1 MEIEITHSSPV
12 VPRWGTLGTVLW
24 TLLLAALFVIV
35 QSVVVLVAVQS
46 ENPEVP
52 LDQLDFAEA
61 GVNNGNMLALA
72 TTATTFVVLPLLLG
86 VIKLKRGS
94 KVADYFALRSVT
106 LKTTLFWVA
115 AALFLVAI
123 GDVVKWLYGM
133 PIMVNFVLDTY
144 KTMGSVSLFFLAIVV
159 LAPVTEELFC
169 RGFMISGL
177 QRGFI
182 GPVGAVTLSSLLWAA
197 MHVQYGIFDIAFIFM
212 LGCLL
217 GASRLLTGSI
227 YPAIV
232 AHVSINFLSYSG
244 AAIYLEL
251 SST

>member
-24 TLLLAALFVIV
+24 ALLLAALFVIV
-35 QSVVVLVAVQS
+35 QSIVVLVVVQS
-46 ENPEVP
+46 ESPEVP
-52 LDQLDFAEA
+52 LDQLDLAEA
-61 GVNNGNMLALA
+61 GVNNGYMLALA

-94 KVADYFALRSVT
+94 KVADYFALRSVS

-182 GPVGAVTLSSLLWAA
+182 GPVGAVTLTSLLWAA
-197 MHVQYGIFDIAFIFM
+197 MHVQYDVFDIALIFM

-217 GASRLLTGSI
+217 GASRLHTGSI
-227 YPAIV
+227 YPAIA
-232 AHVSINFLSYSG
+232 AHVSINFLSYSV
-244 AAIYLEL
+244 AAIYVAL